1 MSFCNQARNI
11 IKGLRKPVC
20 ICPVLQAKKPMQKEL
35 T

>member
-11 IKGLRKPVC
+11 SKGLRKPVC
-20 ICPVLQAKKPMQKEL
+20 ICSVLLEKKPMLKEL